1 MSGTNA
7 SVFFLFAVMRQIEKY
22 FQEGK
27 QIRYTKFVNREEVA
41 LSFPTEMATPF
52 IYTLDVP
59 TVLSFQGRAFRS
71 TEQTEKSD
79 MSMQGG
85 MEMQVVFSTKMQGQ
99 LGFITPF
106 DHQQYSSGYER
117 SIQVYAPLRV
127 RGSVD
132 LKYMK
137 LHAEIQLLEPE
148 QKDIRILHY
157 SATPYIASYDI
168 LNMQPVISRPKTQI
182 IYSKPQ
188 NTYNAQFGESTGMV
202 FRVQYA
208 NEDKYMDHRWL
219 YEQVRHYNFRRAITA
234 SLEGKGTRY
243 SKMAIDYVSQSSAA
257 KKVNIRMKYWR
268 DDTNKQNEQNEN
280 SSGADISYFDQASEN
295 YEKRC
300 EQFARKAMSGIR
312 SPLPW
317 ALAADFSFEGQ
328 GKMNLE
334 TTLARACSP
343 VDEKCRTLF
352 FFNKQCSS
360 SQCKPYQIAVAAKS
374 STPLT
379 DEIDMLSI
387 LKKDLTATTQIE
399 AGFGEKYTSGGKIN
413 AHIQMRRS
421 ESRKQYLQQD
431 PLYQKCKSEMDRGNY
446 QLPACANLT
455 ERARYFD
462 KIECSMDLQNTSP
475 QFKNVTYKIYSALRA
490 VNSFNYDED
499 FVHSGSENSN
509 NVKIEASYHP
519 EESTANITL
528 SHQTYRANFKDLH
541 ICSLVKPL
549 VSARPPYSSSYLY
562 SRALGFNENKR
573 KY

>member
-1 MSGTNA
+1 
-7 SVFFLFAVMRQIEKY
+7 MRQIEKY

-27 QIRYTKFVNREEVA
+27 LIRYTKFVNRDEVA

-52 IYTLDVP
+52 IYTLDIP

-71 TEQTEKSD
+71 SQSEQEQSGE

-85 MEMQVVFSTKMQGQ
+85 MELQVVFSTKIQGQ

-127 RGSVD
+127 RGGVD
-132 LKYMK
+132 LKRK
-137 LHAEIQLLEPE
+137 VAHAEIQFLEPE

-157 SATPYIASYDI
+157 SATPYIANYDI
-168 LNMQPVISRPKTQI
+168 LSMQPVISRPNTQI

-188 NTYNAQFGESTGMV
+188 NTYNTQFGESTGMV

-208 NEDKYMDHRWL
+208 NEDKYMDYRWL
-219 YEQVRHYNFRRAITA
+219 YEQARHYNFHRAITA
-234 SLEGKGTRY
+234 SLDGKGTRY
-243 SKMAIDYVSQSSAA
+243 SKMAIDYVSYSSPS
-257 KKVNIRMKYWR
+257 KKVNIRMKCLH
-268 DDTNKQNEQNEN
+268 DIKGEQNEN
-280 SSGADISYFDQASEN
+280 SSGVDINQFEQVSGD

-300 EQFARKAMSGIR
+300 EQFSRKASLGIR
-312 SPLPW
+312 SAMPW
-317 ALAADFSFEGQ
+317 AMCADVSFEGQ
-328 GKMNLE
+328 NKMYWQS
-334 TTLARACSP
+334 TFARASSP

-352 FFNKQCSS
+352 FFNKQCESS
-360 SQCKPYQIAVAAKS
+360 SCKPYQIAVSAKS

-379 DEIDMLSI
+379 NEIDLLSI
-387 LKKDLTATTQIE
+387 LNNDLTSTTQIE
-399 AGFGEKYTSGGKIN
+399 AAFGEKYTSGSKIN

-431 PLYQKCKSEMDRGNY
+431 PLYRRCKSEMDEGNH

-462 KIECSMDLQNTSP
+462 KIECTMELHNIARNH
-475 QFKNVTYKIYSALRA
+475 KNATYKVYNALRSA
-490 VNSFNYDED
+490 NYFNYDED
-499 FVHSGSENSN
+499 FVYEGQGNAD

-519 EESTANITL
+519 EESAANITL
-528 SHQTYRANFKDLH
+528 THQTYRAIFKNMLVN
-541 ICSLVKPL
+541 SLVKPL
-549 VSARPPYSSSYLY
+549 VTAYPPYSSSSYLY
-562 SRALGFNENKR
+562 SRALGFDEKKR
-573 KY
+573 EYKKIMAYN